1 MGALACRVAAAVFWE
16 PRVVNQ
22 QSALCLQLS
31 AVSHTFAG
39 QAHPALCDVSFQVHA
54 GERVALVGVNGSG
67 KSSLLRVAAGLLT
80 PTGGTRQCFAAQTS
94 MVFQQPWLLRM
105 SAISNVRWAIF
116 LSGQSWRQSGRSA
129 MQALDQVGLAD
140 CAQTPARH
148 LSLGQQ
154 HRLALARALAQRAQ
168 LLLLDEPTASLDAGS
183 SQQVQQILQSQ
194 CPTDMALL
202 FASHQQ
208 SLVRRLATR
217 VLCLH
222 EARLVCDVSAD
233 HFFDPNQRP
242 HLPAA
247 AQLFLSES

>member
-1 MGALACRVAAAVFWE
+1 MGALACRVAAPIFWE

-22 QSALCLQLS
+22 QSALCLQLR
-31 AVSHTFAG
+31 AVSHTFPG
-39 QAHPALCDVSFQVHA
+39 QTHPALCDVSFQVHA

-67 KSSLLRVAAGLLT
+67 KSTLLRVAAGLLS

-105 SAISNVRWAIF
+105 SAINNVRWAIF

-140 CAQTPARH
+140 CAQMPARH

-168 LLLLDEPTASLDAGS
+168 FGCLIEPAGAADFAIPVS
-183 SQQVQQILQSQ
+183 SRHG
-194 CPTDMALL
+194 
-202 FASHQQ
+202 FA
-208 SLVRRLATR
+208 
-217 VLCLH
+217 LCLAPTKFGSALGH
-222 EARLVCDVSAD
+222 AGAVFARSA
-233 HFFDPNQRP
+233 
-242 HLPAA
+242 AGV
-247 AQLFLSES
+247 